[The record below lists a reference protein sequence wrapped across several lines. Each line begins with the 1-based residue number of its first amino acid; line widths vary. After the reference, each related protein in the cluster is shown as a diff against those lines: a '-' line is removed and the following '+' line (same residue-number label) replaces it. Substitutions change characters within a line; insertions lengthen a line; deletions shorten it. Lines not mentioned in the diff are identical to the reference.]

1 MNKIYVISD
10 LDLFNEDKL
19 KKGNFKSF
27 DEMNEFII
35 NQVNTAVK
43 PGDILMILGN
53 VSYGDVEQTK
63 QVLDRINGE
72 KWNIT
77 LTENTSKIKG
87 MGVSCVW
94 STSISKMD
102 ENTGVEICYE
112 INPII
117 NIKNYEKFKVIVV
130 DKSNPIEDFFE
141 GKLFSADAF
150 KWQYI
155 PIDISIIDKLYD
167 LKMKWEE

>member
-1 MNKIYVISD
+1 MGKIYVISD
-10 LDLFNEDKL
+10 LDLFSEDRL
-19 KKGNFKSF
+19 KEGIFKNF
-27 DEMNEFII
+27 DQMNEFII
-35 NQVNTAVK
+35 SQVNIAVK

-53 VSYGDVEQTK
+53 ISCGDVEQTK
-63 QVLDRINGE
+63 QVLDKINGE

-77 LTENTSKIKG
+77 LTENSSKIKE

-102 ENTGVEICYE
+102 EDTGVEICYE
-112 INPII
+112 INPITD
-117 NIKNYEKFKVIVV
+117 IKNYEKFKVVVV
-130 DKSNPIEDFFE
+130 DKSNPIEGLFE
-141 GKLFSADAF
+141 GKLLSADAL

-155 PIDISIIDKLYD
+155 PIDISMIDKLYD